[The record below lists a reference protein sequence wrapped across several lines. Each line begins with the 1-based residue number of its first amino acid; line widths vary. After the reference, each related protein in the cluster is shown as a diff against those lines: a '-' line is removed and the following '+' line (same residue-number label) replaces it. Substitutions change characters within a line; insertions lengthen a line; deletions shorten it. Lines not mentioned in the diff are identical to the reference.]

1 MIDPLYGPQDAKG
14 VWVHLEHEDGV
25 LESVSLEI
33 LGRARELAD
42 ECHQPV
48 TAVLLGA
55 SNQALACEAISLGA
69 DEVLVATDPLLS
81 PYTTNPHAKVMSG
94 LVAERRP
101 DILLLAATPD
111 GRDLAGRLAVRLRTG
126 LTADCT
132 DLRINESNGLLVGE
146 VTGFGQGI
154 LATIECPEH
163 RPQMATVRPGVFTR
177 PEPDASR
184 NGAIEKVAVSLS
196 EADAP
201 VRVRRRSLR
210 RGVDITQAERLV
222 VAGRG
227 LGGDLSAVKRLA
239 HLLHAEVGGTRVAA
253 DEGWI
258 SHERMIGQTGS
269 ITHPKLAVICGVS
282 GAFQFT
288 VGIQDA
294 DTVIAI
300 NSDADAPIFDV
311 ADYCVVDDV
320 SRILPMLIAGLEK
333 EENGGGG

>member
-1 MIDPLYGPQDAKG
+1 M
-14 VWVHLEHEDGV
+14 
-25 LESVSLEI
+25 
-33 LGRARELAD
+33 AD
-42 ECHQPV
+42 
-48 TAVLLGA
+48 
-55 SNQALACEAISLGA
+55 
-69 DEVLVATDPLLS
+69 
-81 PYTTNPHAKVMSG
+81 

-101 DILLLAATPD
+101 DVLLLAATPD

-132 DLRINESNGLLVGE
+132 DLRINESTGLLMGE

-163 RPQMATVRPGVFTR
+163 RPQMATVRPGVFASS
-177 PEPDASR
+177 EPDASR
-184 NGAIEKVAVSLS
+184 NGTIEKVSVSLS

-210 RGVDITQAERLV
+210 RTVDITQAERLI

-227 LGGDLSAVKRLA
+227 MGGDLAAVKRLA
-239 HLLHAEVGGTRVAA
+239 SLLNAEIGGTRVAA
-253 DEGWI
+253 DEGWV

-269 ITHPKLAVICGVS
+269 ITHPKLAVVCGVS

-288 VGIQDA
+288 VGIEDA

-300 NSDADAPIFDV
+300 NSDQDAPIFDV

-320 SRILPMLIAGLEK
+320 SRILPALIEGLEK
-333 EENGGGG
+333 EKVGGSG

>member
-1 MIDPLYGPQDAKG
+1 MIDPIYGPRDATG
-14 VWVHLEHEDGV
+14 VWVHLEHADGA

-48 TAVLLGA
+48 TAVLLGSADQGLA
-55 SNQALACEAISLGA
+55 SEAISLGA
-69 DEVLVATDPLLS
+69 DEVLVAADPLLS
-81 PYTTNPHAKVMSG
+81 PYTTNPHAKVMAD

-101 DILLLAATPD
+101 DVLLLAATPD

-154 LATIECPEH
+154 LATIECPDH
-163 RPQMATVRPGVFTR
+163 RPQMATVRPCVFTR
-177 PEPDASR
+177 SDPDASR
-184 NGAIEKVAVSLS
+184 SGTVEKLSISLS

-201 VRVRRRSLR
+201 VRVIRRSLR

-227 LGGDLSAVKRLA
+227 LGGDLAAVKRLA
-239 HLLHAEVGGTRVAA
+239 SLLHAEIGGTRVAA

-269 ITHPKLAVICGVS
+269 ITHPKLAVVCGVS

-300 NSDADAPIFDV
+300 NSDQDAPIFDV

-320 SRILPMLIAGLEK
+320 SRVLPALIEGLEK
-333 EENGGGG
+333 EEVGGSG

>member
-1 MIDPLYGPQDAKG
+1 MIDPFYGPRDAKG
-14 VWVHLEHEDGV
+14 IWVHLEHEDGA

-48 TAVLLGA
+48 TAVLLGSGNQVLA
-55 SNQALACEAISLGA
+55 SEAISLGA
-69 DEVLVATDPLLS
+69 DEVIVAADPLLC
-81 PYTTNPHAKVMSG
+81 PYTTNPHAKVMAD

-101 DILLLAATPD
+101 DVLLLAATPD

-132 DLRINESNGLLVGE
+132 DLRINESTGLLMGE

-163 RPQMATVRPGVFTR
+163 RPQMATVRPGVFASS
-177 PEPDASR
+177 EPDASR
-184 NGAIEKVAVSLS
+184 NGTIEKVSVSLS

-210 RGVDITQAERLV
+210 RTVDITQAERLI

-227 LGGDLSAVKRLA
+227 MGGDLAAVKRLA
-239 HLLHAEVGGTRVAA
+239 SLLNAEIGGTRVAA
-253 DEGWI
+253 DEGWV

-269 ITHPKLAVICGVS
+269 ITHPKLAVVCGVS

-288 VGIQDA
+288 VGIEDA

-300 NSDADAPIFDV
+300 NSDQDAPIFDV

-320 SRILPMLIAGLEK
+320 SRILPALIEGLEK
-333 EENGGGG
+333 EKVGGSG